1 MRKHILIV
9 GLVLVSLLGFASWVL
24 FRQPPPRPN
33 VTVRFSGYTN
43 DVTGTRLAVFAVSN
57 NSSVAVLRLS
67 HYRIQIP
74 TAPRWTD
81 VSEGWLSSG
90 GSVLPAG
97 GVEAIT
103 VPAATNLSWR
113 VSFSISPDVGIVRT
127 VLSSI
132 AEASRSVGF
141 HPRYRKMSYGV
152 SCDWI
157 GE

>member
-1 MRKHILIV
+1 MRKHMLIV
-9 GLVLVSLLGFASWVL
+9 GFVLVSLLGFASWVL
-24 FRQPPPRPN
+24 FRSPPPRPN
-33 VTVRFSGYTN
+33 VTVKFSGYTN
-43 DVTGTRLAVFAVSN
+43 DVAGTRLAVFAVSN
-57 NSSVAVLRLS
+57 SSSAAVLRLS

-74 TAPRWTD
+74 TTFRWTD

-97 GVEAIT
+97 GGETIV
-103 VPAATNLSWR
+103 VPAATNHSWR
-113 VSFSISPDVGIVRT
+113 VTFSVNPDVGIVRT
-127 VLSSI
+127 VLGSI

-141 HPRYRKMSYGV
+141 RPRYIRMNYGV

>member
-1 MRKHILIV
+1 MRKHSFIV
-9 GLVLVSLLGFASWVL
+9 GLVLLSLLGFAWWVL
-24 FRQPPPRPN
+24 FRPPPPRPN
-33 VTVRFSGYTN
+33 VTVKFRGYTN

-57 NSSVAVLRLS
+57 SSSDAVLRLS

-74 TAPRWTD
+74 TSPRWTD

-97 GVEAIT
+97 VVEAIV
-103 VPAATNLSWR
+103 VPAATNHSWR
-113 VSFSISPDVGIVRT
+113 VTFSVSPDVGTVRS
-127 VLSSI
+127 VLGSI

-141 HPRYRKMSYGV
+141 RPRYVKMNYGV